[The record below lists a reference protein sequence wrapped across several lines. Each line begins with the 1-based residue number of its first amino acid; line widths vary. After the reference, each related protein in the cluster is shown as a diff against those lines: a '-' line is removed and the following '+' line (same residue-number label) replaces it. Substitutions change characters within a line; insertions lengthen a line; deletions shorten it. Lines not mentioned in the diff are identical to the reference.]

1 MFGVRGDIVPCG
13 GCELLRHHPSSITS
27 TSDIV
32 MLAHAGHGR
41 EFLAGRTGEVTLT
54 RGSELAGDRAPKIS
68 FLSLHLSASL
78 AQKTITYSRYLLSIL
93 DTDTLFD

>member
-1 MFGVRGDIVPCG
+1 MRVAAT
-13 GCELLRHHPSSITS
+13 SSILYHI
-27 TSDIV
+27 DFGHC
-32 MLAHAGHGR
+32 HAGHGR

>member
-1 MFGVRGDIVPCG
+1 MRRM
-13 GCELLRHHPSSITS
+13 RHHPSSITS

-68 FLSLHLSASL
+68 FLSLSASL
-78 AQKTITYSRYLLSIL
+78 AQKTNKSIPPL
-93 DTDTLFD
+93 DTRYRYII